1 MEQLVRV
8 KEVNSDGTAVVIHV
22 RESACSGDC
31 HKCSGCGAA
40 KEAVLFTAEN
50 RINAKRGDLVKVE
63 SATGPVLKAAV
74 VLYVIPLVLFFLGY
88 YLGTVWDMP
97 PALISCLGF
106 VLGVAIVVLYDRKVV
121 KKADLGY
128 TITAFAGDAILQSM
142 RKEEHNH
149 G

>member
-8 KEVNSDGTAVVIHV
+8 KETHSDGTAVVIHV

-40 KEAVLFTAEN
+40 KEAVLFDAAN
-50 RINAKRGDLVKVE
+50 PIGAKRGDLVKVE

-74 VLYVIPLVLFFLGY
+74 VLYVIPLILFFLGY
-88 YLGTVWDMP
+88 YLGDRYLTMGTLVG
-97 PALISCLGF
+97 CLGF
-106 VLGVAIVVLYDRKVV
+106 VLGIALVVIYDRKVV
-121 KKADLGY
+121 NKQNIGY
-128 TITAFAGDAILQSM
+128 TITAFAGDALLEAM